1 MKKNLLLA
9 TLLAAGVT
17 GQVFAADVNISLN
30 GGVIDTTCLV
40 NGAAAGTAAAVTVTM
55 PKLSKAQ
62 VAANAL
68 GPVMRSS
75 ASTLNLTSCPTTS
88 KVGLVFDA
96 GTNWNFTS
104 LGIKNTLAASAGGSQ
119 GVDVQ
124 LLDANNAVIN
134 ANNTAS
140 TTYVTP
146 AADGSA
152 TYTFGTQYVRNSE
165 TPASGTYTST
175 VNAWLVYQ

>member
-1 MKKNLLLA
+1 VKKNLLLA
-9 TLLAAGVT
+9 ALLAAGVT

-40 NGAAAGTAAAVTVTM
+40 NGSATGTAAAVTVTM

-68 GPVMRSS
+68 GPILRSS
-75 ASTLNLTSCPTTS
+75 ASTLKLTNCPTTS
-88 KVGLVFDA
+88 NVGLVFDA
-96 GTNWNFTS
+96 GSNWNFTS
-104 LGIKNTLAASAGGSQ
+104 LGIKNAATTGASQ

-124 LLDANNAVIN
+124 LVDANNAVIN

-140 TTYVTP
+140 TTYITP

-152 TYTFGTQYVRNSE
+152 TYTFGTQYVRNGE
-165 TPASGTYTST
+165 APAAGTYTST